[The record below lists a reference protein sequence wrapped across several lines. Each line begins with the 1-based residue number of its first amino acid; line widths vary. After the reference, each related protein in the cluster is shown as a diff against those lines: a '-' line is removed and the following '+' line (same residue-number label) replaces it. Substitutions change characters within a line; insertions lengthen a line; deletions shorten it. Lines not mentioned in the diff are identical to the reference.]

1 VSGPPAT
8 RFLAGAF
15 RYWERRQE
23 AVAHNLA
30 NVSTDGFRQE
40 RVFARLLAEADA
52 PVAEGRT
59 DLRGGALARTGNPM
73 DVALEGDGFLVVD
86 TAAGRRYTRGGALAV
101 DASGTLVDASGNPVL
116 GEGGAMVLPPGTVDV
131 RPDGEVRVDGS
142 TVGRLRI
149 ERAPESARLVREGES
164 LFVPPEGE
172 GEGAPDVTT
181 RVRQGHVESS
191 NVDPVQAMVEM
202 IEIQRAVGAIERSA
216 RVLDDVMDT
225 IANRLGRVE

>member
-1 VSGPPAT
+1 
-8 RFLAGAF
+8 
-15 RYWERRQE
+15 
-23 AVAHNLA
+23 
-30 NVSTDGFRQE
+30 
-40 RVFARLLAEADA
+40 
-52 PVAEGRT
+52 
-59 DLRGGALARTGNPM
+59 
-73 DVALEGDGFLVVD
+73 
-86 TAAGRRYTRGGALAV
+86 
-101 DASGTLVDASGNPVL
+101 
-116 GEGGAMVLPPGTVDV
+116 
-131 RPDGEVRVDGS
+131 
-142 TVGRLRI
+142 
-149 ERAPESARLVREGES
+149 VREGES